1 MGKNNNLRDIVDW
14 PQTQPPGGYENL
26 KHFTGTEKEHPG
38 ENDGYVY
45 QTYNAVV
52 NALYYGAL
60 KIMEEIALDLDQ
72 KEDLSLFQ
80 TRSEKVKKHI
90 WKPFRIKTMV

>member
-1 MGKNNNLRDIVDW
+1 MLTGLRLSL
-14 PQTQPPGGYENL
+14 PGGYNNL
-26 KHFTGTEKEHPG
+26 KHYIGTEKEYPG

-60 KIMEEIALDLDQ
+60 KIMERIALDLDQ
-72 KEDLSLFQ
+72 KEDLAYFKAQ
-80 TRSEKVKKHI
+80 
-90 WKPFRIKTMV
+90 